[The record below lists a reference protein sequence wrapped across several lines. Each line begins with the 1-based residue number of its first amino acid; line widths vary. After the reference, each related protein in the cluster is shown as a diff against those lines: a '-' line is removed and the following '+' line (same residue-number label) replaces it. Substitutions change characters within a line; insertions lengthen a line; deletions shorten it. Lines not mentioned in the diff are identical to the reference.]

1 MGFQTPEFLNFFLL
15 EVFSFLMF
23 MKFILGWHVKS
34 QYQEWTDPCVEW
46 MEFR

>member
-34 QYQEWTDPCVEW
+34 QDQGCILCRVDGI
-46 MEFR
+46 